1 MPAIHFNYGT
11 WWAWEDYPNQKVV
24 FDGPTKTIFVSE
36 GVTEINVQAD
46 LYSAW
51 KEWKTNSP
59 EAPGVDRPRGG
70 TAYLQAFTAIGGQP
84 ITADQSVGIT
94 YFLENGW
101 RIQPF
106 ASKNPYVLTVDGNL
120 YTREVGGNPFN
131 FAEGVSVS
139 LVRSNIVDLTQVEA
153 LGVNITEQDI
163 AAIAAASAE
172 TVWDEALA
180 DHTTDGTTGKKL
192 GKIATKVQD
201 IALR

>member
-1 MPAIHFNYGT
+1 MPSIHQFYGNR
-11 WWAWEDYPNQKVV
+11 WMWEQYPNQKAV
-24 FDGPTKTIFVSE
+24 FDGPNKIIFISE
-36 GVTEINVQAD
+36 GVTEINVQED

-51 KEWKTNSP
+51 KEWKINSQEGPHPTNW
-59 EAPGVDRPRGG
+59 PR
-70 TAYLQAFTAIGGQP
+70 AFTAIGGDP
-84 ITADQSVGIT
+84 ITDDQNVGIT

-120 YTREVGGNPFN
+120 YTRETGQNPFK

-139 LVRSNIVDLTQVEA
+139 LTRSNIVDLIRVEA

-163 AAIAAASAE
+163 AAIADQ
-172 TVWDEALA
+172 VWDEALT
-180 DHTTDGTTGKKL
+180 DHTDTGTTGQKL

>member
-1 MPAIHFNYGT
+1 MWSSTFYGT
-11 WWAWEDYPNQKVV
+11 WWAWEDYPGQKAV
-24 FDGPTKTIFVSE
+24 FDGPNKIIYIAD
-36 GVTEINVQAD
+36 GVTEVDVQKD

-51 KEWKTNSP
+51 KEWKINSP
-59 EAPGVDRPRGG
+59 ESPHG
-70 TAYLQAFTAIGGQP
+70 TNWAQAFTAIGGDP
-84 ITADQSVGIT
+84 ITDEQNVGIT

-106 ASKNPYVLTVDGNL
+106 SKPLDPYVLTIKGNL
-120 YTREVGGNPFN
+120 YTRETGGNPFRL
-131 FAEGVSVS
+131 AEGVSVS
-139 LVRSNIVDLTQVEA
+139 LTRSNIVDLIQVEA

-163 AAIAAASAE
+163 AAIADQ
-172 TVWDEALA
+172 VWDEALT